1 MSVDLLA
8 EAMNIIKTNSQVG
21 KSRCTVKYSNLIL
34 KVLEIMKS
42 NGYVESFEVIEDG
55 KGNKINVKLSGKI
68 NNCGVIKPRAPVKR
82 QEWYKAEEQ
91 YLPGVGI
98 GIIIVS
104 TPKGIMTNREAEE
117 RKLGGRMIGFVY

>member
-8 EAMNIIKTNSQVG
+8 EAMNIIKTNSHVG
-21 KSRCTVKYSNLIL
+21 KSGCTVKHSKLIV

-42 NGYVESFEVIEDG
+42 NGYIEEFEVVEDG
-55 KGNKINVKLSGKI
+55 KGNKIKVKLSGRI
-68 NNCGVIKPRAPVKR
+68 NNCGVITPRASVRR
-82 QEWYKAEEQ
+82 QEWYKTEEQ

-104 TPKGIMTNREAEE
+104 TPKGVVTNREAQEM
-117 RKLGGRMIGFVY
+117 KLGGRLIGFVY